1 MDGAR
6 GREGSRVSA
15 PPRERGLKRTQERPI
30 SLPGEKCLLKLIL
43 GLIVVIGCVLGGYVL
58 HHGELILLF
67 VPTEYLIIV
76 GCGGGAMIIQN
87 PARVLVQVVKDLFG
101 LLGSGGPGKAE
112 HLEVLKL
119 NYELMQLARKD
130 GVLSL
135 EEHVNDPDK
144 SVIISKYSS
153 FIKDRHAVHFLC
165 DTLKLF
171 VAGVLDAHNLD
182 ELMER
187 DLEVLHH
194 EELETANAMTKLADS
209 LPAIGIVAAVLGI
222 ILTMASVDE
231 GAAVVGQ
238 KIAGALV
245 GTFLG
250 VFMSYGFASP
260 LAGSLES
267 KAAAK
272 SRYYQCIRQIIAASV
287 NGVNPGMAV
296 EVGRRTIYS
305 VDRPTFEEL
314 EESLREIKSGAKG

>member
-1 MDGAR
+1 M
-6 GREGSRVSA
+6 
-15 PPRERGLKRTQERPI
+15 
-30 SLPGEKCLLKLIL
+30 KLIL
-43 GLIVVIGCVLGGYVL
+43 GLIVVICCVLGGYVL
-58 HHGELILLF
+58 HHGQLILLF
-67 VPTEYLIIV
+67 VPTEYLIII
-76 GCGGGAMIIQN
+76 GCAAGGMIIQN
-87 PARVLVQVVKDLFG
+87 PTRVLIRLIKDLFG
-101 LLGSGGPGKAE
+101 QLGGGGPGKAQYIE
-112 HLEVLKL
+112 ILEM

-135 EEHVNDPDK
+135 EAHVNNPGE
-144 SVIISKYSS
+144 SAIISKYSS
-153 FIKDRHAVHFLC
+153 FMKDSHAVHFLC

-194 EELETANAMTKLADS
+194 EEMETANAMTKLGDS

-231 GAAVVGQ
+231 GAAIVGQ

-250 VFMSYGFASP
+250 VFLAYGFAGP

-296 EVGRRTIYS
+296 EVGRRNIYS
-305 VDRPTFEEL
+305 VHRPTFEEL
-314 EESLREIKSGAKG
+314 EQALRELKSGAKG